1 MGSCM
6 SEYPDHDRVRGLL
19 KRIDEITQE
28 SERIRQQI
36 EAIRGI
42 SPEWPDRRRTSRL
55 FQDRPQTFPNTPSK
69 DTK

>member
-1 MGSCM
+1 M

-19 KRIDEITQE
+19 KRIDEITRE

-36 EAIRGI
+36 ENIRTT

-55 FQDRPQTFPNTPSK
+55 FQDRPGESTAVPSR
-69 DTK
+69 DTE